1 MNMSEQNQ
9 SVNDEGDGIADAI
22 AATAV
27 ITIVIAAVIFWLS
40 GFAS

>member
-1 MNMSEQNQ
+1 MNMSEQDQ
-9 SVNDEGDGIADAI
+9 AVNDKGDGLVDAI

-27 ITIVIAAVIFWLS
+27 ITIIIAATVFWLN

>member
-9 SVNDEGDGIADAI
+9 AVNDKGDNIADAI

-27 ITIVIAAVIFWLS
+27 ITIVIAAVIFWLG
-40 GFAS
+40 GFPA